1 MEPNTT
7 SRWLLHVKATIWRF
21 LMWLGMV
28 FHHLAQPSSKTP
40 SFIVKAPSRLS
51 AQRGDICL
59 VFYVPERYYNSSD
72 KSLFP
77 VIINFHGGGFTL
89 GTGTDDARWARCVVE
104 KIEAVF
110 VSVEYR
116 LAPKYPFSVA
126 GDDGTDALIYLAAH
140 ADELRLDPHKII
152 LGGFSAGANL
162 ALTIPFIFYDLK
174 NGSEKRFLRPNDSDG
189 ADQNDLSQTNSPVS
203 VPQACQDSP
212 QSTPLIECRATSLE
226 TLREIPPLTICAII
240 AFYPPTDF
248 RIPRATKRTT
258 NPRPELNI
266 SAALTNLFDDS
277 YLSSE
282 YAATSLDLGD
292 PYLSP
297 AAASDDLL
305 RAAYP
310 QLIILQTCEHDMLN
324 VEGVAFGEKLKNP
337 NVGKTV
343 KGGIIENVPHAFDKM
358 PNPMK
363 YPEVAE
369 RVYGEVCAELIAA
382 GLGSDAHQTEWTQP
396 NPSKTCSG
404 MLATLY
410 ASRSEP
416 SPAMGQSLSQ
426 EIGS

>member
-7 SRWLLHVKATIWRF
+7 SRWLLHLKATIWRY
-21 LMWLGMV
+21 LMWIGMLL
-28 FHHLAQPSSKTP
+28 HHRAQPSSRPP
-40 SFIVKAPSRLS
+40 SFIVRAPSRLS

-59 VFYVPERYYNSSD
+59 VFYVPDRYHNSSD
-72 KSLFP
+72 NHRFP

-104 KIEAVF
+104 KTEAVF

-140 ADELRLDPHKII
+140 ADELLLDPHQIV

-162 ALTIPFIFYDLK
+162 ALTVPFIFYDLK
-174 NGSEKRFLRPNDSDG
+174 NGSGKRILRPNDSDG
-189 ADQNDLSQTNSPVS
+189 MDQDGLSQTNSPPS
-203 VPQACQDSP
+203 VPQACQASS
-212 QSTPLIECRATSLE
+212 QTTPLIECQATNLE
-226 TLREIPPLTICAII
+226 TLQEIPPLTICAII
-240 AFYPPTDF
+240 SFYPPTDF
-248 RIPRATKRTT
+248 RITRATKRTT

-282 YAATSLDLGD
+282 YAENSLDLGN

-305 RAAYP
+305 RDAYP
-310 QLIILQTCEHDMLN
+310 QLIILHTCEHDMLN
-324 VEGVAFGEKLKNP
+324 AEGVVFGERLKSP

-363 YPEVAE
+363 YPEAAE

-382 GLGSDAHQTEWTQP
+382 GFGGVIQQTERTHP
-396 NPSKTCSG
+396 KSSKTVD
-404 MLATLY
+404 
-410 ASRSEP
+410 RF
-416 SPAMGQSLSQ
+416 
-426 EIGS
+426 

>member
-1 MEPNTT
+1 MWIGMLIHHRAEPA
-7 SRWLLHVKATIWRF
+7 SR
-21 LMWLGMV
+21 
-28 FHHLAQPSSKTP
+28 PP

-59 VFYVPERYYNSSD
+59 VFYVPERYHSS
-72 KSLFP
+72 SEERRFP

-89 GTGTDDARWARCVVE
+89 GTGTDDARWAGYVVE
-104 KIEAVF
+104 KTEAVF

-140 ADELRLDPHKII
+140 AEELRLDPQKII

-162 ALTIPFIFYDLK
+162 ALTIPFIFYELK
-174 NGSEKRFLRPNDSDG
+174 NGSEKRFLRANDSDG
-189 ADQNDLSQTNSPVS
+189 ADQNYLSQMKSPPS
-203 VPQACQDSP
+203 IPQACEASS
-212 QSTPLIECRATSLE
+212 QSTPLIECRATALE
-226 TLREIPPLTICAII
+226 TVQAIPPLTICAII
-240 AFYPPTDF
+240 SFYPPTDF
-248 RIPRATKRTT
+248 RIPRAVKRTT
-258 NPRPELNI
+258 NPRPELNL
-266 SAALTNLFDDS
+266 SAALTNLFDNS

-282 YAATSLDLGD
+282 YAETSLHLGD

-310 QLIILQTCEHDMLN
+310 QLIILYTCEHDMLN
-324 VEGVAFGEKLKNP
+324 AEGVAFGERLKSP
-337 NVGKTV
+337 NIGKTV

-363 YPEVAE
+363 YPEAAE

-382 GLGSDAHQTEWTQP
+382 KFGDGSDTHPTERTQHE
-396 NPSKTCSG
+396 SIKTV
-404 MLATLY
+404 
-410 ASRSEP
+410 
-416 SPAMGQSLSQ
+416 
-426 EIGS
+426 

>member
-1 MEPNTT
+1 MEPNTA
-7 SRWLLHVKATIWRF
+7 SRWLLHVKATIWRY
-21 LMWLGMV
+21 LMWLGMLI
-28 FHHLAQPSSKTP
+28 HHRAQPSSRSP

-51 AQRGDICL
+51 KQRGDICL
-59 VFYVPERYYNSSD
+59 VFYVPEIYHNSSD
-72 KSLFP
+72 KHLFP

-104 KIEAVF
+104 RTEAVF

-140 ADELRLDPHKII
+140 AEELRLDPDKIT

-162 ALTIPFIFYDLK
+162 ALTVPFIFYDLK
-174 NGSEKRFLRPNDSDG
+174 NGSGKRFLRPSGSDG
-189 ADQNDLSQTNSPVS
+189 ADENDLSQTDSPLS
-203 VPQACQDSP
+203 VPQACQASS
-212 QSTPLIECRATSLE
+212 QSTPLIKCRLTRLE
-226 TLREIPPLTICAII
+226 TLQELPPLSIRAII

-248 RIPRATKRTT
+248 RISRETKRTT
-258 NPRPELNI
+258 NPRPELNL
-266 SAALTNLFDDS
+266 SAALTSLFDDS

-310 QLIILQTCEHDMLN
+310 QLIILHTCEHDMLN
-324 VEGVAFGEKLKNP
+324 VEGVAFGERLKSP

-363 YPEVAE
+363 YPEAAE
-369 RVYGEVCAELIAA
+369 RVYGEIQKMTTSFAQGC
-382 GLGSDAHQTEWTQP
+382 GRP
-396 NPSKTCSG
+396 
-404 MLATLY
+404 
-410 ASRSEP
+410 
-416 SPAMGQSLSQ
+416 
-426 EIGS
+426 